1 MIVWCVLFWQR
12 LVRLK
17 WWAHTAQFIFLG
29 TKWTD
34 IFTWKTKW
42 YMLMCSYYFLGMN
55 NPNEIKNFCFG
66 YIFFLFHPQCSFLC
80 SGELLKMHVS
90 GCVRECVAD
99 GDIRFVSVS
108 DLWIYGSSDVGSG
121 LGAFHWTIN
130 HRRTV
135 LLWLTT
141 WTKYVASNNA
151 SISRQ
156 WAIFAQRTSAI
167 HTNTNNSNSSRT
179 VTRLLLLHNP
189 IITVIRISIAPQSIF
204 RGNNPAATPDLIL
217 KFCVKQTHQKKNH
230 RKFSPNS
237 SCLVYSIP
245 TPNFALDDWYCVGC
259 EMWILLN
266 IIRNSKGKSCGWEK
280 NVQRPRFT
288 GLIVVSWERSTTV

>member
-1 MIVWCVLFWQR
+1 MIVWCVLFWPR

-17 WWAHTAQFIFLG
+17 WWAHAAQFIFLG

-108 DLWIYGSSDVGSG
+108 DLWIHGSSDVGSG

-141 WTKYVASNNA
+141 WTKYVEPIMRVYRGSEQY
-151 SISRQ
+151 SHTGG
-156 WAIFAQRTSAI
+156 AQF
-167 HTNTNNSNSSRT
+167 
-179 VTRLLLLHNP
+179 
-189 IITVIRISIAPQSIF
+189 IRIQTIQTV
-204 RGNNPAATPDLIL
+204 RGLSYGSDPFT
-217 KFCVKQTHQKKNH
+217 
-230 RKFSPNS
+230 
-237 SCLVYSIP
+237 
-245 TPNFALDDWYCVGC
+245 
-259 EMWILLN
+259 
-266 IIRNSKGKSCGWEK
+266 IR
-280 NVQRPRFT
+280 
-288 GLIVVSWERSTTV
+288 L